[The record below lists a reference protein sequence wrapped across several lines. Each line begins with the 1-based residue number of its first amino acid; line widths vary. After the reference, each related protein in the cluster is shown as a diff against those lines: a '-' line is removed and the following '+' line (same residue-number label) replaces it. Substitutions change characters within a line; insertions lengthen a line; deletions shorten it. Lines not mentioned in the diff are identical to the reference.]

1 MQVGTAARCG
11 LSSGDEKSDQL
22 FGLQCPAAGVT
33 CQIEPIGFS
42 VFGTRV
48 KVATELVTGDVL
60 AVEPGLVVPGLGGM
74 RVEDLVLVGDD
85 GVENLTAAA
94 PDGLRP

>member
-1 MQVGTAARCG
+1 MHEAPI
-11 LSSGDEKSDQL
+11 LS
-22 FGLQCPAAGVT
+22 
-33 CQIEPIGFS
+33 
-42 VFGTRV
+42 R

-94 PDGLRP
+94 PDDLRP